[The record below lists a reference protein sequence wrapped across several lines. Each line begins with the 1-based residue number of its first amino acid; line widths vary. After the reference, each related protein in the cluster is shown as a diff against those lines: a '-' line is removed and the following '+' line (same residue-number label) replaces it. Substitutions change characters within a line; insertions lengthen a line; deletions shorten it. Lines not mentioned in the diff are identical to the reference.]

1 MGLTQRN
8 EDGVT
13 ILAIQG
19 RLDPE
24 ETQQLEKDV
33 LKTVD
38 SEDKRLLFD
47 FSELE
52 YINSSGLRVLVMAY
66 QRMKQNKGHVAICNI
81 RDYIL
86 EVFEISGYDKIFSIY
101 PTKEEALESFKD

>member
-1 MGLTQRN
+1 MGLSQRN

-13 ILAIQG
+13 ILAIEG

-24 ETQQLEKDV
+24 ETQQMEKKVLEV
-33 LKTVD
+33 VD
-38 SEDKRLLFD
+38 SDDKRLLFD

-52 YINSSGLRVLVMAY
+52 YINSSGLRILVMAY

-86 EVFEISGYDKIFSIY
+86 EVFEISGYDRIFSIF
-101 PTKEEALESFKD
+101 PNKEEALKTFAG

>member
-1 MGLTQRN
+1 MGLVHKI

-13 ILAIQG
+13 ILAIVG

-24 ETQQLEKDV
+24 ETQQMEQRVLEAV
-33 LKTVD
+33 AAQ
-38 SEDKRLLFD
+38 DKRLLFD

-66 QRMKQNKGHVAICNI
+66 QRMKQAQGHVAICNI

-86 EVFEISGYDKIFSIY
+86 EIFEISGYDKIFAIF
-101 PTKEEALESFKD
+101 PTKEAALTSFTG

>member
-1 MGLTQRN
+1 MGLSQRK

-13 ILAIQG
+13 IFTIHG
-19 RLDPE
+19 RLDAE
-24 ETQQLEKDV
+24 ETQELEKKV
-33 LKTVD
+33 LEVVD

-86 EVFEISGYDKIFSIY
+86 EVFEISGYDKIFSIF
-101 PTKEEALESFKD
+101 PSKDEALESFQD

>member
-1 MGLTQRN
+1 MGLTNRYDN
-8 EDGVT
+8 GVT
-13 ILAIQG
+13 IIAIHG

-24 ETQQLEKDV
+24 ETQELEKLV
-33 LKTVD
+33 LASVD
-38 SEDKRLLFD
+38 SDGKRLLFD

-66 QRMKQNKGHVAICNI
+66 QRMKQVQGKVAICNI

-86 EVFEISGYDKIFSIY
+86 EVFEISGYDKIFSIF
-101 PTKEEALESFKD
+101 PTPEQALESFQ

>member
-1 MGLTQRN
+1 MGLSQRN

-13 ILAIQG
+13 ILAIEG

-24 ETQQLEKDV
+24 ETQQLEKKV
-33 LKTVD
+33 LEVVD
-38 SEDKRLLFD
+38 SDDKRLLFD

-66 QRMKQNKGHVAICNI
+66 QRMKQHKGHVAICNI

-86 EVFEISGYDKIFSIY
+86 EVFEISGYDKIFSIFMN
-101 PTKEEALESFKD
+101 KEDALQSFVD

>member
-8 EDGVT
+8 ENGVT

-19 RLDPE
+19 RLDPA
-24 ETQQLEKDV
+24 ETQELEKKV
-33 LKTVD
+33 LETVD
-38 SEDKRLLFD
+38 SDDKKLLFD

-86 EVFEISGYDKIFSIY
+86 EVFEISGYDKIFSIF
-101 PTKEEALESFKD
+101 PSKEEALKTFEG

>member
-1 MGLTQRN
+1 MGLSQKN
-8 EDGVT
+8 ENGVT

-19 RLDPE
+19 RLDPA
-24 ETQQLEKDV
+24 ETQEMEKKVLEA
-33 LKTVD
+33 VD
-38 SEDKRLLFD
+38 SDDKRLLFD

-66 QRMKQNKGHVAICNI
+66 QRMKQNNGNVAICNI

-86 EVFEISGYDKIFSIY
+86 EIFEISGYDKIFSIF
-101 PTKEEALESFKD
+101 PSKEEALKSFEN